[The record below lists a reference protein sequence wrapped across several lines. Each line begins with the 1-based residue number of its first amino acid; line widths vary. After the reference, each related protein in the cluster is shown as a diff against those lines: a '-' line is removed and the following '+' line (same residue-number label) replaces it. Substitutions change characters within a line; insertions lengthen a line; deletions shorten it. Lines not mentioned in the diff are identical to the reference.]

1 MNLHHYELM
10 VTTPNFTILLL
21 QLAVSESGVRVQTTD
36 HDSTSPLEHS
46 GLINW
51 VSFPIPLGNKL
62 PEISR
67 ALLFGGSVSNPV
79 DRMQIFQI
87 AKGNFCL

>member
-1 MNLHHYELM
+1 M